1 MVSIEGM
8 SDCHGTKFIELPFSY
23 WSHHNLFTN
32 SYIGLIVPSFLAYQ
46 RVAYQ
51 RVAYRRVAYRRVT
64 TVFSTVG
71 KVQWNSLAIEILL
84 HQTFRQLTAAFVS
97 GMTTR
102 SVCAVKYKCVTVRDE

>member
-1 MVSIEGM
+1 MYIALGSIKKY
-8 SDCHGTKFIELPFSY
+8 HF
-23 WSHHNLFTN
+23 
-32 SYIGLIVPSFLAYQ
+32 
-46 RVAYQ
+46 
-51 RVAYRRVAYRRVT
+51 
-64 TVFSTVG
+64 G